1 MTFQLTSA
9 NHNDPN
15 GNVWHCLTHWRT
27 IKHEEQPRQARQLQ
41 ERHPNLFQSS
51 KPNHIHKKQKHD
63 KKRTIRPCLSCNILQ
78 LMRRSTHSGQGKHH
92 QQYSLHIYIIA
103 THRNKAKQ
111 LYNWPC
117 NKGSKQYDLC
127 YPIKMILIRGA
138 FLNDSLPPEGF
149 PGWSPTSIT
158 VIVYYNKHIIRA
170 SELCRGT

>member
-1 MTFQLTSA
+1 MFDIVWLIWERWSTKSNLDKRGSCR
-9 NHNDPN
+9 N
-15 GNVWHCLTHWRT
+15 G
-27 IKHEEQPRQARQLQ
+27 IQIS
-41 ERHPNLFQSS
+41 SS

-78 LMRRSTHSGQGKHH
+78 IMRRSTHSGQGKHH

-127 YPIKMILIRGA
+127 YSIKMTLIRCA
-138 FLNDSLPPEGF
+138 FLNDSLPPKGF

-158 VIVYYNKHIIRA
+158 ITYYNKHIIQA
-170 SELCRGT
+170 SELCRGTEIHCSAAVTIHLD